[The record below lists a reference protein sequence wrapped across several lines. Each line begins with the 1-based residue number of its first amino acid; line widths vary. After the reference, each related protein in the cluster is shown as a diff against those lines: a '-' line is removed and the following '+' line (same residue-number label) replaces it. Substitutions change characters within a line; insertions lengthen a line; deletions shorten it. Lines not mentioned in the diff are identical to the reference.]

1 MVSQNETCRCG
12 LKLDRSEAE
21 IVVNLAQLCHH
32 SKSEDLKTAQDAI
45 YKKVLQYSGKFEVR
59 EITDRPLTEGLEHYT
74 RITALQDYNALT
86 GEERLIVATGFFR
99 TYEAILQLLRVEA
112 LIQIRTG
119 ELTETG
125 EAE

>member
-12 LKLDRSEAE
+12 LKQEKEERDLTVLIS
-21 IVVNLAQLCHH
+21 QLCHH
-32 SKSEDLKTAQDAI
+32 SASEDLRAAQQAI

-59 EITDRPLTEGLEHYT
+59 EITDRTLTDGLEHYT
-74 RITALQDYNALT
+74 RITALQDYGALT

-119 ELTETG
+119 EIPERPS
-125 EAE
+125 EE